1 MRLVSMRP
9 FELDFC
15 YNYVMKLA
23 RRKICYPI
31 MNRVHYARQKHL
43 LGALQKDKGID
54 LQLVVGGS
62 ALLEKYGEKYLHAIK
77 DAGFAVADTLY
88 TVIEGGNHVTMAKT
102 AGLTA
107 LEFANSLYK
116 LNPDIVLIRGDRFE
130 QLAIAMVSAYQN
142 KTIAHIEGGDVTGTI
157 DESVRHAIT
166 KLAHLHFVTNEDA
179 RKRVIQMGENP
190 SLVFNVGSPDVEFAA
205 RVSSK
210 ANPESINATG
220 TGAKI
225 DVGMPYLMVMFHPVT
240 TEKEN
245 RTHMETLLRV
255 IDGVNMQAVWFWP
268 NSDAGTAEMAKA
280 IRVYRELGKIK
291 NNKIRFVIDVAPDDF
306 IMLLR
311 GTKALIGNSSA
322 GIKESS
328 YLGTPVVN
336 IGTRQAGRL
345 RGPNVVD
352 AGYEGSEIKKAL
364 DAQIA
369 HGAYPCSGLYYK
381 KDTSKKIVEILKKTP
396 LYSQKKFYEI

>member
-1 MRLVSMRP
+1 
-9 FELDFC
+9 
-15 YNYVMKLA
+15 
-23 RRKICYPI
+23 

-43 LGALQKDKGID
+43 LETLQKEKGIE

-62 ALLEKYGEKYLHAIK
+62 ALLEKYGEKYLPAIK
-77 DAGFAVADTLY
+77 DAGFEVADALY
-88 TVIEGGNHVTMAKT
+88 NVIEGGNHVTMAKT

-142 KTIAHIEGGDVTGTI
+142 KTIAHIEGGDATGTI

-166 KLAHLHFVTNEDA
+166 KLSHIHFVTNESA

-190 SLVFNVGSPDVEFAA
+190 AMVYHVGSPDVEFAA
-205 RVSSK
+205 RVGTKVS
-210 ANPESINATG
+210 PESVNATG
-220 TGAKI
+220 TGAEINFTK
-225 DVGMPYLMVMFHPVT
+225 PYVVVMFHPVT

-245 RTHMETLLRV
+245 RAHIETLLAV
-255 IDGVNMQAVWFWP
+255 IDGLNTQAVWFWP

-291 NNKIRFVIDVAPDDF
+291 NHKIRFVIDIAPDHF
-306 IMLLR
+306 ISLLR
-311 GTKALIGNSSA
+311 GAKLLIGNSSA

-336 IGTRQAGRL
+336 VGTRQTGRL
-345 RGPNVVD
+345 RGLNVAD
-352 AGYEGSEIKKAL
+352 SGYDSASIAKAIE
-364 DAQIA
+364 AQLA
-369 HGAYPCSGLYYK
+369 HGSYPSSDIYFK
-381 KDTSKKIVEILKKTP
+381 KDTSKKIVEILKKVR
-396 LYSQKKFYEI
+396 LYSQKKFYEV